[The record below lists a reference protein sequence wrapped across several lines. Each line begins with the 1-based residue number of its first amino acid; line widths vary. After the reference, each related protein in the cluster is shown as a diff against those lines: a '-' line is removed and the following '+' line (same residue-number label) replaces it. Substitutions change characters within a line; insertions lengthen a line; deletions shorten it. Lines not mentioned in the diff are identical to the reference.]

1 MEKELKPLAILN
13 LTGALT
19 PELSLYFQSRN
30 IRVYDPLETS
40 EEADWTHIITKDI
53 NDFSLIGTTYDV
65 VAKDRHIISLSKVND
80 IQNFTINYGN
90 LILDDVWFKGQM
102 GPFILDKYFQG
113 YGGITLG
120 DNYPSFQELGSFQV
134 ANPFNTG
141 EYLDRMVQKAFEV
154 GTEALTVKTY
164 FDHMVMYLAGL
175 KKKGKV
181 GLPFE
186 VTYGAYEDVF
196 AVQMHFLSSPID
208 ILDVST
214 SLSQNIT
221 KKAEEYFLNI
231 SVQSADFF
239 DFSYMADVNKVIVT
253 ALWTKDERIKFEN
266 RGLMFASLVPG
277 RMITQ
282 YQMEGQT
289 SILVQGNNN
298 IPDMTDKVIIPDNL
312 PPEVMEKS
320 VVKGLAL
327 AKEETTIVGGL
338 PGEAEAAQLVKGTID
353 PLDNSVEIFT
363 EDETRDEP
371 SLVKGLTELEELV
384 NTVKGKFED
393 EKVEVR
399 IAGDK
404 LDVDKAAWRI
414 AATVDAST
422 KENNLKVRI
431 LGDKLPEHIKTGL
444 FDFAKGMSKEV
455 EDLDNQDLDRFQLER
470 LPDIIKA
477 GLLQQRALSNEKQAM
492 LGISPQAMKVVENK
506 LMASQAE
513 NEKLRTQIKHM
524 ASEVR
529 ILKDTRNKMA
539 EVQMKAA
546 QAAALEA
553 STIQLSDEDDVL
565 RKQFQDRLAEQKAL
579 NEQELK
585 KLSGLLERETKLIA
599 DVKMEEMKAKK
610 LQIEA
615 LQKETFFGAEIEKAQ
630 KQLKAKDSIILKTK
644 DSFIKL
650 IEKKDKELVDLRSKT
665 EQMTKA
671 LATGP
676 SQNQSL
682 MIKELE
688 RHNQNLTKQLDV
700 YKVKVSSLATNMNS
714 TKDDGHSKE
723 EARKLHMVN
732 NQLKNQVEA
741 AKKELLKVQEKT
753 IQDTSYIASLKQ
765 DKSRLEGLLKKAA
778 METVKDISAPAAV
791 ATPQGDQELK
801 RLQAQTQI
809 METQN
814 KEAQKKI
821 AEMEAKLIEAMKQ
834 QKAGPGI
841 DENSKVKIAQM
852 EGSVKKL
859 TMDLVETKNQ
869 LADMKKETNKLR
881 QEKTALQN
889 QVDKMKKEA
898 DKAKPAAAGPK
909 KKTA

>member
-19 PELSLYFQSRN
+19 PELAHYFQSRN
-30 IRVYDPLETS
+30 IRVFDPLETS

-53 NDFSLIGTTYDV
+53 HDFSLIGTTYDV
-65 VAKDRHIISLSKVND
+65 VEKDRHIISLSKVND

-90 LILDDVWFKGQM
+90 LVLDDVWFQGQM

-141 EYLDRMVQKAFEV
+141 EYLDRMVQKAFES
-154 GTEALTVKTY
+154 GIEALTVKTY
-164 FDHMVMYLAGL
+164 FDHLVMYLAGL

-196 AVQMHFLSSPID
+196 AVQMHFFSEPID
-208 ILDVST
+208 LLDVST

-266 RGLMFASLVPG
+266 RGLMFSALVPG

-289 SILVQGNNN
+289 SILVQGNST
-298 IPDMTDKVIIPDNL
+298 IPDLTEKVIIPDNL
-312 PPEVMEKS
+312 PPEVIEKS
-320 VVKGLAL
+320 VVKGLAD
-327 AKEETTIVGGL
+327 AKEEKTVVSGL
-338 PGEAEAAQLVKGTID
+338 PGEAEAAQLVKGTVD
-353 PLDNSVEIFT
+353 PLDTSVEIFT

-371 SLVKGLTELEELV
+371 SLVKGLSELEQLI
-384 NTVKGKFED
+384 NTVKGKFEE
-393 EKVEVR
+393 EKDDVR

-404 LDVDKAAWRI
+404 LDVDKTAWRI
-414 AATVDAST
+414 AATVDEST

-444 FDFAKGMSKEV
+444 FDFAKGIDKQV
-455 EDLDNQDLDRFQLER
+455 EDLDNHDLDRFQLER

-477 GLLQQRALSNEKQAM
+477 GLLQQRALSNEKQAV
-492 LGISPQAMKVVENK
+492 LGISPQAMKVVETK

-553 STIQLSDEDDVL
+553 STMQMSDEDDEL
-565 RKQFQDRLAEQKAL
+565 RKQFQQKLAEQKEL
-579 NEQELK
+579 NDQELK

-630 KQLKAKDSIILKTK
+630 KQIKAKDTIIMKTK
-644 DSFIKL
+644 ESFLKL
-650 IEKKDKELVDLRSKT
+650 VEKKDKELLDLRSKND
-665 EQMTKA
+665 QMTKA

-676 SQNQSL
+676 SQNQSI

-688 RHNQNLTKQLDV
+688 RQNQNLAKQLDV
-700 YKVKVSSLATNMNS
+700 YKVKVSSLATNMSS

-723 EARKLHMVN
+723 EVRKLHMVN
-732 NQLKNQVEA
+732 NQLKNQAEA
-741 AKKELLKVQEKT
+741 AKKELLKVQEKM
-753 IQDTSYIASLKQ
+753 IQDTSQIASLKQ
-765 DKSRLEGLLKKAA
+765 DKTRLEGLLKKAA
-778 METVKDISAPAAV
+778 METVKEP
-791 ATPQGDQELK
+791 TPSVVPGPQPDQELK

-821 AEMEAKLIEAMKQ
+821 AELEAKLVEALKP
-834 QKAGPGI
+834 QKNNGGV
-841 DENSKVKIAQM
+841 DEASKVKIAQM
-852 EGSVKKL
+852 EASVKKL

-889 QVDKMKKEA
+889 QADKMKKEA
-898 DKAKPAAAGPK
+898 EKAKTAAPPK
-909 KKTA
+909 KKAS